1 MRITKVTPR
10 GACHGVVTAIQMVTD
25 AVYDQTIPKPI
36 YILGMIVHN
45 KYYTDAFN
53 ALGVITLDSKN
64 KTRMELL
71 DEVSSGTVIMTAHG
85 VSPSVINKAKNK
97 GLHVIDATCIDVTST
112 HNLIQEKVNDGY
124 HFIYIG
130 KKGHPEPEG
139 AIGVAPDFVHLIDS
153 TSDIDNLSLDT
164 DKIIITNQTT
174 LSMWDV
180 AKLANYLIKKFPTA
194 VYHREICNATQVRQ
208 EAVAALSDCDLLIV
222 VGDKMSNN
230 TLKLATVSEEIAHI
244 PSMRITDILDIDP
257 QYFITHNIQHIA
269 ITSGASTPT
278 RVTTQIVKY
287 LEKFDFNDAK
297 TWELPKPLDPIS
309 ILPRSQNK

>member
-1 MRITKVTPR
+1 MKVTKVIPR

-25 AVYDQTIPKPI
+25 AAQDPNTPRPI

-64 KTRMELL
+64 KTRLELL
-71 DEVSSGTVIMTAHG
+71 DEIDHGTVIMTAHG
-85 VSPSVINKAKNK
+85 VSPQVIQKAKAK
-97 GLHVIDATCIDVTST
+97 GLNIIDATCIDVTST
-112 HNLIQEKVNDGY
+112 HTLIHEKVNEGY
-124 HFIYIG
+124 QFIYIG

-139 AIGVAPDFVHLIDS
+139 AIGVAPEFVHLIDS
-153 TSDIDNLSLDT
+153 TDDIDNLTLDT
-164 DKIIITNQTT
+164 EKIIITNQTT

-180 AKLANYLIKKFPTA
+180 AKLANYLKEKYPTA
-194 VYHREICNATQVRQ
+194 IYHREICNATQVRQ
-208 EAVAALSDCDLLIV
+208 EAVAALKDCDLLIV

-230 TLKLATVSEEIAHI
+230 TLKLASVSEEIAHI
-244 PSMRITDILDIDP
+244 PSMRITDILDINP
-257 QYFITHNIQHIA
+257 QYFIDNNIQHIA

-287 LEKFDFNDAK
+287 LEKFDFNDES
-297 TWELPKPLDPIS
+297 TWELPKPLNPVS
-309 ILPRSQNK
+309 ILPRSQK